1 MVMLFFVF
9 LFMLSEQNV
18 TFIMHGL
25 LGMAPNKVNCI
36 VILLYFFCGAASV
49 SNKNQKAELVVNASE
64 RRPIP
69 QTFFGIFFEEINHA
83 GAGGL
88 WAELVSNR
96 GHSLFFYLY
105 I

>member
-1 MVMLFFVF
+1 
-9 LFMLSEQNV
+9 
-18 TFIMHGL
+18 MHGL

-49 SNKNQKAELVVNASE
+49 SNKNQKAELIVNASE

-69 QTFFGIFFEEINHA
+69 QTFFGIFFEVVYLRQGKVTNYPYYSVFLQEINHA